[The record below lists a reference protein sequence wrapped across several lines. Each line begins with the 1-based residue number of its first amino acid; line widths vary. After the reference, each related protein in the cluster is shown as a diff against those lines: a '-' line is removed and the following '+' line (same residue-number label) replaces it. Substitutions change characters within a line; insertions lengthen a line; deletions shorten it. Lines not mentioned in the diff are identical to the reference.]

1 MEEYEFSSIV
11 PDRCAIVR
19 YWEGSEM
26 QLPIEM
32 RQAYL
37 QRRKAD
43 LVLLEEACQKMEASY
58 LQRIGHQ
65 LRGNALS
72 YGFDELSTIG
82 TQLEAA
88 SKIND
93 FHEAEQLVKQIKNY
107 VESYKF

>member
-1 MEEYEFSSIV
+1 
-11 PDRCAIVR
+11 
-19 YWEGSEM
+19 M

-43 LVLLEEACQKMEASY
+43 LPALEEACSKMEAPF

-72 YGFDELSTIG
+72 YGFDELSVIG

-88 SKIND
+88 SKNSD
-93 FHEAEQLVKQIKNY
+93 FIEAKQLVSKIKQY
-107 VESYKF
+107 VENYKFS